1 MENFSNFFS
10 NSYADN
16 LTVLGESISFKR
28 IWKDT
33 VTFDIIT
40 SGPRAEVYESIK
52 GPIMIEGNS
61 MAEVMFLTK
70 YIGNYNITK
79 ISNAFIFENNGWA
92 VALKR
97 K

>member
-1 MENFSNFFS
+1 MLE
-10 NSYADN
+10 
-16 LTVLGESISFKR
+16 G
-28 IWKDT
+28 KD
-33 VTFDIIT
+33 
-40 SGPRAEVYESIK
+40 
-52 GPIMIEGNS
+52 

-79 ISNAFIFENNGWA
+79 LNDTIVFENNGWA